1 MAVTAVEARD
11 LYRFFHAGGDE
22 VLALR
27 DVSLTV
33 GPGEVVAVT
42 GPSGSGKSTLLAC
55 LAGLDEPDGGVVRV
69 AGEVMTRRPESVR
82 AALRARRVGLL
93 FQTENLFGHLTVA
106 ANLALAQRIAGRTDP
121 ARRHELLDAL
131 GIAALAAS
139 YPPQLSGGEAV
150 RAGLAVALVND
161 PAVVLAD
168 EPTGELDDVTEATVV
183 DLLRARAA
191 TGCAVV
197 VASHSDAVV
206 AAADRVVV
214 LADGRVAG

>member
-1 MAVTAVEARD
+1 VAVTAVEARD

-55 LAGLDEPDGGVVRV
+55 LAGLDEPDGGAVRI

-106 ANLALAQRIAGRTDP
+106 ANLALAQWIAGRTDP

-131 GIAALAAS
+131 GIAALAGS

-168 EPTGELDDVTEATVV
+168 EPTGELDDVTEATVL

-191 TGCAVV
+191 TGCAIV